1 MPNELND
8 PNDQNDTNMKIIAV
22 DTATKSCS
30 AAIVDDG
37 VACAELTTVNNQ
49 THSKHLMSM
58 IDTVCDMSGLK
69 IADMDGFAV
78 TIGPGSFTGLRIGIS
93 AVKGLAWSLNKPV
106 VGISSLDALAWQC
119 IPAAYPICTLLDAR
133 KQEVYYC
140 RYRLRDGELKKDSSE
155 QVIALAEAINDIR
168 EPCMFIGNGANLY
181 KEEILEKLG
190 ELAHFA
196 GWNQDIIRASSVAR
210 LSLER
215 FIHHQTDDVALLV
228 PHYIR
233 KSDAELYRKKDN

>member
-1 MPNELND
+1 
-8 PNDQNDTNMKIIAV
+8 MKILAL
-22 DTATKSCS
+22 DTATTSCS
-30 AAIVDDG
+30 TAIVDNG
-37 VACAELTTVNNQ
+37 LVSAELTTANNQ

-119 IPAAYPICTLLDAR
+119 MPAAYPICTLLDAR

-140 RYRLRDGELKKDSSE
+140 RYRFRDGELKKDRSE
-155 QVIALAEAINDIR
+155 QVIAPAEAINDIR

-233 KSDAELYRKKDN
+233 KSDAELYRKKDNI

>member
-1 MPNELND
+1 
-8 PNDQNDTNMKIIAV
+8 MKILAL
-22 DTATKSCS
+22 DTATLSCS

-37 VACAELTTVNNQ
+37 MACAELTTVNTQ

-93 AVKGLAWSLNKPV
+93 TVKGLAWSLNKPV

-119 IPAAYPICTLLDAR
+119 IPAAYPVCTLLDAR

-140 RYRLRDGELKKDSSE
+140 RYRFQDGKLKKDRSE
-155 QVIALAEAINDIR
+155 QVIALAGVINDIR
-168 EPCMFIGNGANLY
+168 EPCIFIGNGANLY

-196 GWNQDIIRASSVAR
+196 GWNQDIIRASSVAG

-215 FIHHQTDDVALLV
+215 FVHHQTDDVALLV

-233 KSDAELYRKKDN
+233 KSDAELHRKRDNF

>member
-1 MPNELND
+1 
-8 PNDQNDTNMKIIAV
+8 MKILAV
-22 DTATKSCS
+22 DTATLSCS

-37 VACAELTTVNNQ
+37 MTCAELTTVNNQ

-69 IADMDGFAV
+69 VADMDGFAV

-140 RYRLRDGELKKDSSE
+140 RYHFRDGELKKDRSE
-155 QVIALAEAINDIR
+155 QVIAPAEAINDIR
-168 EPCMFIGNGANLY
+168 EPCLFIGNGANLY

-215 FIHHQTDDVALLV
+215 FIHHQTDDAALLG

-233 KSDAELYRKKDN
+233 KSDAELYRKKDNF

>member
-1 MPNELND
+1 
-8 PNDQNDTNMKIIAV
+8 MKILAV
-22 DTATKSCS
+22 DTATNSCS

-37 VACAELTTVNNQ
+37 MACAELTTVNNQ

-93 AVKGLAWSLNKPV
+93 TVKGLAWPLNKPV

-119 IPAAYPICTLLDAR
+119 APGAYLVCTLLDAR
-133 KQEVYYC
+133 KHEVYYC
-140 RYRLRDGELKKDSSE
+140 RYHFQDGELKKEGTE
-155 QVIALAEAINDIR
+155 QVIVPTEAINDIR
-168 EPCMFIGNGANLY
+168 EPCLFVGNGATLY

-190 ELAHFA
+190 ELALFA
-196 GWNQDIIRASSVAR
+196 GWNQNSIQASSVAG
-210 LSLER
+210 LSLKR

-233 KSDAELYRKKDN
+233 KSDAEFHRKKSI